1 MNKSNN
7 STTLINVGLKVSE
20 INAMSNDRGFANV
33 TIAVSGN
40 EDTYGNNVSVY
51 KQQTTE
57 ERKAEMNRIYTGS
70 GKVVWTDSNDV
81 FKPEFKQR

>member
-33 TIAVSGN
+33 TLAVSGS

-57 ERKAEMNRIYTGS
+57 ERIAEMKRIYTGS
-70 GKVVWTDSNDV
+70 GKVIWTDSQDV
-81 FKPEFKQR
+81 FKPEFKQK